1 MAVGGGLKSK
11 RFKFSIV
18 SVKSNPYLG
27 DIMAIARIDKHL
39 CGGKNNKGISSRGYP
54 NLASIYTF
62 RAVYPCRQC
71 GVPRLDSGVVP
82 NALEVHSSEDSFHST
97 KIGISRVMLLKM
109 KNKRK

>member
-1 MAVGGGLKSK
+1 
-11 RFKFSIV
+11 
-18 SVKSNPYLG
+18 
-27 DIMAIARIDKHL
+27 MAIARIDKRL
-39 CGGKNNKGISSRGYP
+39 WDGKNNKGISGIRGYP

-97 KIGISRVMLLKM
+97 KIRISRVVLMKM